1 MASDEVAGEA
11 GESRVHARKPIELKV
26 EYKRI
31 NAFFADYTRN
41 ISHGGTFITTNKPL
55 PIGTEFVFKLQ
66 IPNLEEPLSIQGQV
80 RWIVHEGEETAEEQ
94 EAGMGIRFVYRE
106 GAERATIESLVEG
119 LMVDSLGRLLTT
131 KLMAHNAPDPE
142 SEEDFRAEKEDQ

>member
-1 MASDEVAGEA
+1 V
-11 GESRVHARKPIELKV
+11 
-26 EYKRI
+26 
-31 NAFFADYTRN
+31 
-41 ISHGGTFITTNKPL
+41 
-55 PIGTEFVFKLQ
+55 Q
-66 IPNLEEPLSIQGQV
+66 
-80 RWIVHEGEETAEEQ
+80 EGEETDEDQ

-142 SEEDFRAEKEDQ
+142 SEEEFREEKEDQ